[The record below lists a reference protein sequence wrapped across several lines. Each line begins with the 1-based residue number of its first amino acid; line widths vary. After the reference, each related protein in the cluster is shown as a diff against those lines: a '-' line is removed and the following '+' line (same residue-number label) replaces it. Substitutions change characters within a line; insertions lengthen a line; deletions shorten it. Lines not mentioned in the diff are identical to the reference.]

1 MTREFDFI
9 RIPKELFRNPYY
21 TSLSP
26 EGKLLYGF
34 LLDRASLSW
43 ASGEK
48 WRTPDGDPFV
58 IFTIEEICQRLCC
71 GKGKAITLLKKLEDS
86 KLIQRSR
93 PKKDGPYHIIV
104 KPFQN
109 AVPKP
114 DLPKFEKQTWAG
126 SEMQPQQ
133 VGKPDLN
140 KTDNNKTEMNNT
152 DTTTVNWEYEIKKN
166 IDYDIL
172 SSEYPKDKLDAIVE
186 VMTDAA
192 RCPSPTQWVGG
203 QPRPTKEIQKRL
215 LEADCM
221 RIRYIFDH
229 MKRSTGTIQSYRA
242 YYLSRLW
249 EPEGM
254 VDAFYE
260 AWVRHDGTC

>member
-1 MTREFDFI
+1 M
-9 RIPKELFRNPYY
+9 
-21 TSLSP
+21 
-26 EGKLLYGF
+26 YGF

-43 ASGEK
+43 AGGEK

-58 IFTIEEICQRLCC
+58 IFTIEEIQERLSCS
-71 GKGKAITLLKKLEDS
+71 KPKAIALLKALETTG
-86 KLIQRSR
+86 LICKDR
-93 PKKDGPYHIIV
+93 PKKDGPYHIQV
-104 KPFQN
+104 KNF
-109 AVPKP
+109 
-114 DLPKFEKQTWAG
+114 DLGKSKNVTCAG
-126 SEMQPQQ
+126 QEILPGQ
-133 VGKPDLN
+133 VKNFDLN
-140 KTDNNKTEMNNT
+140 KTDNNKTDMNNT
-152 DTTTVNWEYEIKKN
+152 DTTMVNWEYEIKKN

-192 RCPSPTQWVGG
+192 LCPSPTQWVGG
-203 QPRPTKEIQKRL
+203 QPRPTAEIQKRL

-229 MKRSTGTIQSYRA
+229 MKRSTGIIQSYRA